1 MKKYLD
7 KDFSVS
13 RIPNEMLNV
22 NPRIS
27 STAVRSQALDIAG
40 WTKAAN
46 TDCLVIMQH
55 EPNQQTLNDL
65 YDFHMETS
73 SQVAIVGG
81 ELSLMTHLIPLLS
94 DRGIYSL
101 IATTERVVQ
110 EVTQEDG
117 TTVTKRIFNY
127 VQLRCVGAPK
137 LNIDLLSI

>member
-7 KDFSVS
+7 KDFSIS
-13 RIPNEMLNV
+13 RIPKEMLNV
-22 NPRIS
+22 NPHIS

-40 WTKAAN
+40 WTNA
-46 TDCLVIMQH
+46 TRSDCLVIMQH
-55 EPNQQTLNDL
+55 EPSQETLNDL

-73 SQVAIVGG
+73 SQVAIIGG

-94 DRGIYSL
+94 ERGIYSL
-101 IATTERVVQ
+101 IATTERVAE
-110 EVTQEDG
+110 EVPQEDG
-117 TTVTKRIFNY
+117 TTVTKRIFKY